1 MRLSPPQDFA
11 PWTDK
16 ILMTNPTSQWKRLV
30 SRLPGLGRRGNHE
43 TRPLLAAVAGGLIA
57 WGTAIAGIAVV
68 DVIVRQILLEDVRT
82 YLERTVA
89 GTAALIDGDQLRSFN
104 NANQDGTPEYN
115 RASRPLRV
123 LLDTNPDIRFAYVG
137 VMQGD
142 VMHFILDGTRRGTFD
157 EAGRPIHSPPME
169 VDDPSPGEREVSRT
183 HQLTVEKEPTAT
195 AWGMGI
201 RAHAPV
207 FARDGQ
213 MTGYVGIT
221 VQADRY
227 RQLVQRVDVSAV
239 LGVLIAGVIAF
250 LNGVAIWR
258 AQISR
263 RKAITAQANTEV
275 QLRRAQQFANLGA
288 WYANLRT
295 GTGSMSSELQQ
306 LLGDPDDIARPL
318 AAYLAATHPEDRP
331 LVEKTMADLNSMGG
345 SRKLDHRLMVDGVV
359 KYVRAAV
366 AARCDARGQALE
378 MHGIVLDLTDL
389 KAAALETLR
398 AKEVAE
404 SANRAKSDFLANMS
418 HEIRTP
424 MNGVL
429 GMTELLLDTKLDAL
443 QRDYAETIRD
453 SGTSLLTV
461 INDILDFSKVEAG
474 KLELEQVDVDLRDTF
489 EDVARLLSIQAHA
502 KGLELTAQIDA
513 KLPDLVKGD
522 AGRIRQILLNL
533 AGNAIKFTAQGEVAL
548 EIKVLGTD
556 ESGTTVRC
564 EVRDTGIGIP
574 ADRLGSLFAPFM
586 QVDTSTTRRFGGTGL
601 GLSIVR
607 RLVELMGGET
617 GVESTE
623 GAGSLFWF
631 TAHFAPAFSSLQ
643 KLQPVPASIKGQ
655 RVLVVDD
662 NATNRKVLMGQLLLC
677 GVEPVSAS
685 SADEALALMRQAAAA
700 GRAFDAALLD
710 HLMPECDGAELGR
723 NIVQD
728 ENIKSTRLILLTS
741 SGQRGDGQVFADI
754 GFAAYLLKP
763 VTQRDL
769 TECLILVLANTA
781 QSWHMQSQPMI
792 TRHALRAQRA
802 QTHNRIL
809 LAEDNPVN
817 QKVASRLLEKLQY
830 RVDVV
835 ADGLAAVAAWQSGK
849 FDLIFMDCQMP
860 QMDGYEATRE
870 IRRLEAGKSHIPIIA
885 LTAHAM
891 TGDEAK
897 CRAAG
902 MDDYLSKPIDRNK
915 LEACLERLLIG
926 NGSTL
931 SMAARAAAT
940 QKEAPIASPPD
951 ATTPHAPVDWD
962 ELLESIDG
970 DQGFARDL
978 ADAFVATGTRELAAI
993 STALG
998 TGDAAA
1004 LRSSAHTIKGASAN
1018 LRAPA
1023 VVAAAAQLESAAG
1036 LGENTQT
1043 AALAEKLA
1051 AEVTKMTAYLQS
1063 KVG

>member
-1 MRLSPPQDFA
+1 M
-11 PWTDK
+11 
-16 ILMTNPTSQWKRLV
+16 
-30 SRLPGLGRRGNHE
+30 
-43 TRPLLAAVAGGLIA
+43 
-57 WGTAIAGIAVV
+57 
-68 DVIVRQILLEDVRT
+68 
-82 YLERTVA
+82 
-89 GTAALIDGDQLRSFN
+89 
-104 NANQDGTPEYN
+104 
-115 RASRPLRV
+115 
-123 LLDTNPDIRFAYVG
+123 
-137 VMQGD
+137 
-142 VMHFILDGTRRGTFD
+142 
-157 EAGRPIHSPPME
+157 
-169 VDDPSPGEREVSRT
+169 
-183 HQLTVEKEPTAT
+183 
-195 AWGMGI
+195 
-201 RAHAPV
+201 
-207 FARDGQ
+207 
-213 MTGYVGIT
+213 
-221 VQADRY
+221 
-227 RQLVQRVDVSAV
+227 
-239 LGVLIAGVIAF
+239 
-250 LNGVAIWR
+250 
-258 AQISR
+258 
-263 RKAITAQANTEV
+263 
-275 QLRRAQQFANLGA
+275 
-288 WYANLRT
+288 
-295 GTGSMSSELQQ
+295 
-306 LLGDPDDIARPL
+306 
-318 AAYLAATHPEDRP
+318 
-331 LVEKTMADLNSMGG
+331 
-345 SRKLDHRLMVDGVV
+345 
-359 KYVRAAV
+359 
-366 AARCDARGQALE
+366 
-378 MHGIVLDLTDL
+378 
-389 KAAALETLR
+389 
-398 AKEVAE
+398 
-404 SANRAKSDFLANMS
+404 
-418 HEIRTP
+418 
-424 MNGVL
+424 
-429 GMTELLLDTKLDAL
+429 
-443 QRDYAETIRD
+443 
-453 SGTSLLTV
+453 
-461 INDILDFSKVEAG
+461 EAG

-513 KLPDLVKGD
+513 RLPDLVKGD

-533 AGNAIKFTAQGEVAL
+533 AGNAIKFTAKGEVSL

-556 ESGTTVRC
+556 ESGTTVCC

-623 GAGSLFWF
+623 GVGSLFWF
-631 TAHFAPAFSSLQ
+631 TAHFAPALSSQQ
-643 KLQPVPASIKGQ
+643 KLQPVPTSIKGQ

-723 NIVQD
+723 IIVQD
-728 ENIKSTRLILLTS
+728 EHIKSTRLILLTS

-781 QSWHMQSQPMI
+781 QSWHLQSQPMI

-817 QKVASRLLEKLQY
+817 QKVASKLLEKLQY

-835 ADGLAAVAAWQSGK
+835 ADGLAAVAAWQTGK

-926 NGSTL
+926 KGSTL
-931 SMAARAAAT
+931 SMTARAA
-940 QKEAPIASPPD
+940 EEPAP
-951 ATTPHAPVDWD
+951 TTPHDPVDWD
-962 ELLESIDG
+962 ALLESIDG
-970 DQGFARDL
+970 DESFARDL

-998 TGDAAA
+998 AGDAAA

-1051 AEVTKMTAYLQS
+1051 VEVTKMTAYLQS